1 MKKLLLATVASMA
14 LAGAASAEEVKLG
27 IFIGFTGP
35 IESLTGHMAAAA
47 EAAMAEASASG
58 KFMGGSTVVSVRA
71 DSTCAVDTAAG
82 TAAAERLI
90 TAEGIK
96 GMVGGDCSGITGAV
110 LQNVSRPNGMVMI
123 SPSAT
128 SPALTTAEDDG
139 LFFRTAPSDARE
151 GEVMAD
157 ILTEKGIKSIA
168 LTYTNNDYGKGL
180 AEAIATAFQAKG
192 GTITINAAHE
202 DGKADYSAEVAALA
216 SAGGDLLV
224 VAGYLDQGGKGI
236 IQASLDSGAFSTFG
250 LPGGMVGDSLPAAI
264 GPALDGSWGQ
274 VAQSDSAGAAVLT
287 EMGKTAATPFDATSP
302 YTMESYDAAAL
313 IILAMQAAN
322 STDPKVYKDKVLEI
336 ANGPADGSGVKIL
349 PGELG
354 KALELIA
361 AGTAIDYDGASGVT
375 LIGPGESAG
384 RYRQFEVKGGKYETV
399 QFR

>member
-1 MKKLLLATVASMA
+1 MKKLLMASAATMA
-14 LAGAASAEEVKLG
+14 LTGAASAEEVKLG
-27 IFIGFTGP
+27 ILIGFTGP

-47 EAAMAEASASG
+47 ELAMAEVNASG
-58 KFMGGSTVVSVRA
+58 LSPHTFVSVRA
-71 DSTCAVDTAAG
+71 DSTCVDAA
-82 TAAAERLI
+82 AAQSAAERLV
-90 TAEGIK
+90 TAEGVK
-96 GMVGGDCSGITGAV
+96 GIIGGDCSGVTRAV
-110 LQNVSRPNGMVMI
+110 LQNVARPNGIVMV

-128 SPALTTAEDDG
+128 SPALTADEDDG

-157 ILTEKGIKSIA
+157 ILVEKGIGSIA
-168 LTYTNNDYGKGL
+168 LTYSNSDYGKGL
-180 AEAIATAFQAKG
+180 AESIAAAFTAKG
-192 GTITINAAHE
+192 GTVTINAAHD

-274 VAQSDSAGAAVLT
+274 VAQSDSPGAATLT
-287 EMGKTAATPFDATSP
+287 EIGKAAATAFDATSP

-313 IILAMQAAN
+313 IMLAIAASG
-322 STDPKVYKDKVLEI
+322 STDGKVYKDKLLEI
-336 ANGPADGSGVKIL
+336 ANGPADGSGVAIM
-349 PGELG
+349 PGELA

-361 AGTAIDYDGASGVT
+361 AGTAINYEGASGVT

-384 RYRQFEVKGGKYETV
+384 RYRQFEIKGGVYETV
-399 QFR
+399 TFR